1 MSSSRLP
8 AVSGRNNQTIT
19 GAISYMTQSTLI
31 EVQFDSNTVY
41 ISDTAVRPS
50 IHAAVDTIALK
61 PIAVDRYRVGKSSV
75 P

>member
-1 MSSSRLP
+1 MSDM
-8 AVSGRNNQTIT
+8 A
-19 GAISYMTQSTLI
+19 QSTLI

-50 IHAAVDTIALK
+50 IPAAVETIARN
-61 PIAVDRYRVGKSSV
+61 PVAVERYRVGKSSV